1 MNMASSKLIGPH
13 RQMGRGAGDIEHGAE
28 GLERGEGD
36 LEREAGDL
44 GRGVGEEEGT
54 TRTWMMASGR
64 KSPMAF
70 PMLRKWSTT
79 AVDIDGE
86 AVRRGDG
93 LAGEQED
100 VALGEGDGS
109 LSAKLRL
116 GRGVSLCELA
126 VLMLILGM
134 CADQGTRVNGFWSSV
149 LI

>member
-1 MNMASSKLIGPH
+1 
-13 RQMGRGAGDIEHGAE
+13 MGRGAWDIEHGAE
-28 GLERGEGD
+28 GLGRGEGD
-36 LEREAGDL
+36 LEREAGDLGRGAGDL

-86 AVRRGDG
+86 AVRQEDD

-100 VALGEGDGS
+100 GPLDEGDGS
-109 LSAKLRL
+109 LSTRLRW
-116 GRGVSLCELA
+116 GGGVSLCGLDL
-126 VLMLILGM
+126 LMLMLGM
-134 CADQGTRVNGFWSSV
+134 YADQGTKVDW
-149 LI
+149 